1 MKIVLTPLDGC
12 FELLPEIHQDTR
24 GSFMETYA
32 KTHLSEILGE
42 HDFIQENEVSSSYGV
57 IRGMHYQK
65 APYAQAKLI
74 RVISGK
80 IIDIAI
86 DLRPKSSTFLQFHRV
101 ELSSENK
108 KQLFVPKGFAHG
120 YSVISSTAVVLY
132 KVDAPYASDKEAGL
146 SPLDPL
152 FSFDWGI
159 EQGKEKL
166 NERDRNWPHHEG
178 K

>member
-1 MKIVLTPLDGC
+1 MKIIPTPLEGC
-12 FELLPEIHQDTR
+12 FELLPEVHQDTR

-32 KTHLSEILGE
+32 KTHLSDTLGE
-42 HDFIQENEVSSSYGV
+42 LDFIQENEVASSYGV
-57 IRGMHYQK
+57 IRGMHYQT
-65 APYAQAKLI
+65 PPFAQAKLI
-74 RVISGK
+74 RAISGK

-86 DLRPKSSTFLQFHRV
+86 DLRPKSTTFLKFHRV
-101 ELSSENK
+101 ELSGENK

-120 YSVISSTAVVLY
+120 YSVISPMAVVLY
-132 KVDAPYASDKEAGL
+132 KVDAPYAPEKEAGL

-152 FSFDWGI
+152 FNFDWGI

-166 NERDRNWPHHEG
+166 NQRDRNWPYHEG